1 MKIEEPIT
9 TLKAHFDKDEL
20 EILDKAQHILDNLYW
35 TMYNKHFATC
45 YCQDYEDV
53 YEVDKM
59 EVETARLILIKLQ
72 MLNELG

>member
-1 MKIEEPIT
+1 MKIEAPIT
-9 TLKAHFDKDEL
+9 TVNAHFDNDER
-20 EILDKAQHILDNLYW
+20 EILTKAYRILADLYNAMSDMNF
-35 TMYNKHFATC
+35 TTC

-59 EVETARLILIKLQ
+59 EVETARSILIKLE